1 MAVFLGRGWLGG
13 REGER
18 EGIVIVVCL
27 TFHNIT
33 KIYNI
38 VTWHW
43 QYSMK
48 YSSSLCEYEEYVME
62 YCQSHKL

>member
-1 MAVFLGRGWLGG
+1 MSFIIKLYGKVIKVNGGVLGRGWLGG

-38 VTWHW
+38 VTWH
-43 QYSMK
+43 
-48 YSSSLCEYEEYVME
+48 
-62 YCQSHKL
+62 